1 MGGGP
6 CLLTGEGVVALEH
19 GALGKRG
26 GAGRLCKAT
35 REVPRLVQPRREVA
49 RELGEDAPAVEL
61 VNVDLVVGHHVVR
74 ALSAC
79 ARVRGRDV
87 LDE

>member
-1 MGGGP
+1 M
-6 CLLTGEGVVALEH
+6 
-19 GALGKRG
+19 
-26 GAGRLCKAT
+26 
-35 REVPRLVQPRREVA
+35 
-49 RELGEDAPAVEL
+49 ELGEDAPAVEL
-61 VNVDLVVGHHVVR
+61 VDVDFVVGHHVVR